1 MSTKSS
7 KSSNFG
13 MPKAKTVI
21 NVAGPELRKIQETS
35 KAYYE
40 RAKQN
45 NKESKS
51 SNLSSHRGGKYKRKT
66 HKIRKSHK
74 SNRNSRK
81 SHKRTKKG
89 RK

>member
-1 MSTKSS
+1 
-7 KSSNFG
+7 
-13 MPKAKTVI
+13 MPKAKIVI

-40 RAKQN
+40 HAKQN

-51 SNLSSHRGGKYKRKT
+51 SILSSHRGGKYRRKT
-66 HKIRKSHK
+66 HKIRKSHKSNRNYRKSHK